1 MTGDVLRDVPLANI
15 DAHVDAVFEEL
26 SGGKK
31 EEKEK
36 SKRGGSRLQQLN
48 DEALANL
55 DAWVPQLFP
64 DAQQNRE
71 GWRVTSATLR
81 RDLQEDLSFT
91 PEGIKD
97 FGVHD
102 MGDPREGGRT
112 PIDVVME
119 WHLQVPIEKIAKGEV
134 GDQLSVAA
142 AWLWKALGHADDW
155 KDDDPLNEMNER
167 FAVVMIGGKA
177 RVLTWEASPFDQC
190 WKIPIYLP
198 RNDFRF
204 LQDKWRV
211 IYVDAEGETQKVPRG
226 SWWLSHPARRQ
237 YDSVVFVPGKKVPGK
252 LNLWNGWACEP
263 RPGDCGLYLAHLKD
277 NICSGDDGYYQYLL
291 SWMAYAVQQPA
302 RQGEVAVVLRG
313 GEGTG
318 KGFAVKRFGRLFGPH
333 FLPVTNTRHL
343 TGNFNVHLQQCC
355 VLFGDEAFYAGD
367 RQHEGILKVLVTE
380 ESLTIEPKGIDIFLV
395 PNYLHVVLSSNNE
408 WVVPASF
415 DARRW
420 FVLDVSDAQKQNTD
434 YFGKIDD
441 QMLAGGQEA
450 LLHLLMTRDIGKFDV
465 RDVPKTGALAK
476 QKEMTRR
483 SLDRVIEK
491 VAHEGVLPCAH
502 REYLDVAMTSGE
514 GDGQDFYSAAR
525 RIAPDLK
532 HMSSITM
539 ARVLKE
545 EWECEVL
552 EEQRPTRHPLPGARK
567 VARAVRQ
574 EVRRPN
580 LGRGNDGLGA
590 LRLGRGCWR
599 GRFLMGFRR

>member
-1 MTGDVLRDVPLANI
+1 VLANI
-15 DAHVDAVFEEL
+15 DSVMEEVVAEL
-26 SGGKK
+26 DGKKQSKANGHGGDKDELPPKLASMLCVEGSGGYPSRSELLFAFLAEALRKK
-31 EEKEK
+31 IKAEAIADACVDEKY
-36 SKRGGSRLQQLN
+36 RGFGIFEHCREN
-48 DEALANL
+48 DEGREYVLRQIEHALEKV
-55 DAWVPQLFP
+55 VP
-64 DAQQNRE
+64 A
-71 GWRVTSATLR
+71 
-81 RDLQEDLSFT
+81 EDS
-91 PEGIKD
+91 
-97 FGVHD
+97 
-102 MGDPREGGRT
+102 
-112 PIDVVME
+112 
-119 WHLQVPIEKIAKGEV
+119 
-134 GDQLSVAA
+134 
-142 AWLWKALGHADDW
+142 
-155 KDDDPLNEMNER
+155 DDPLNEMNER

-190 WKIPIYLP
+190 WKIPVYLP

-237 YDSVVFVPGKKVPGK
+237 YDSVVFVPGKDVPGK

-277 NICSGDDGYYQYLL
+277 NICSGDDSYYQYLL

-380 ESLTIEPKGIDIFLV
+380 ESLTIEPKGVDIFLV

-441 QMLAGGQEA
+441 QMFAGGQEA
-450 LLHLLMTRDIGKFDV
+450 LLHLLMTRDISKFDV
-465 RDVPKTGALAK
+465 RNVPKTEALAK

-483 SLDRVIEK
+483 GLDRVVEK
-491 VAHEGVLPCAH
+491 VAHDGVLPCTH
-502 REYLDVAMTSGE
+502 REYFDVAMTSGE
-514 GDGQDFYSAAR
+514 GDGQGFYTAAR

-532 HMSSITM
+532 YVSSITM
-539 ARVLKE
+539 ARTLKE
-545 EWECEVL
+545 EWECGSWKSNGLRGIRFPEL
-552 EEQRPTRHPLPGARK
+552 GKLRELFDKKFGAQTWDEETTDWERYDWGEDVGEDA
-567 VARAVRQ
+567 
-574 EVRRPN
+574 
-580 LGRGNDGLGA
+580 
-590 LRLGRGCWR
+590 
-599 GRFLMGFRR
+599 F